1 MNKQQ
6 TVEFAKQLGLAKIDS
21 TSRSGWV
28 IARCPFAR
36 WRHEKGTDTSPSFGL
51 KVGKDHCHCFSCDW
65 SSSLSDMLYRLAVY
79 AKGNKVAGERIRAA
93 DHYLDTEGQ
102 MLLTIGRQ
110 EDDDDEEVD
119 TIEEWPEWTISNHLP
134 AYAHPYLA
142 ARGVPVSVAEIMD
155 FRYDSGRRR
164 LGVPVRDFDMRLM
177 GFHGRDVTGTSSI
190 PYLAY
195 TPKQGGGQY
204 NRPIWLG
211 EHWVDLSK
219 PVLIVES
226 VFDLARAL
234 QLYRNT
240 LCPLMAGLRK
250 SKIDRLSEAL
260 RIALLF
266 DADKAGQRAAEK
278 MVGGLPDSQFLMLSI
293 PAGYKDPGEMPVD
306 VLEALLGEHLDLD
319 PKLT

>member
-1 MNKQQ
+1 VNKQQ
-6 TVEFAKQLGLAKIDS
+6 TLEFAKQLGLSKIDS

-36 WRHEKGTDTSPSFGL
+36 WRHERGTDTSPSFGL
-51 KVGKDHCHCFSCDW
+51 QVGKDHCHCFSCDW

-79 AKGNKVAGERIRAA
+79 AKGNKVAGARIRAA
-93 DHYLDTEGQ
+93 DHYLESEGKT
-102 MLLTIGRQ
+102 LLHIGR
-110 EDDDDEEVD
+110 EEEDEEVD
-119 TIEEWPEWTISNHLP
+119 TIEEWAEWRISNFLP
-134 AYAHPYLA
+134 AYDHPYLRK
-142 ARGVPVSVAEIMD
+142 RGVPSEVARILG
-155 FRYDSGRRR
+155 FRYDSSRKR
-164 LGVPVRDFDMRLM
+164 LGVPVRDFDGRLM
-177 GFHGRDVTGTSSI
+177 GFHGRDVIGEHPI

-195 TPKQGGGQY
+195 TPKQGGGPY
-204 NRPIWLG
+204 NRSIWFG

-240 LCPLMAGLRK
+240 ICPLMAGIRR
-250 SKIDRLSEAL
+250 SKALRLSEAL

-266 DADKAGQRAAEK
+266 DADKAGQRGAQK
-278 MVGGLPDSQFLMLSI
+278 LMGWLPDSQFLQLTV
-293 PAGYKDPGEMPVD
+293 PPGFKDPGEMPVD
-306 VLEALLGEHLDLD
+306 ILEALLGEHLDLD